1 MLRESMQ
8 ISGKQVDVR
17 GVVQGFDEDVEIAH
31 AAALVEFAEAVVL
44 RAAARTAAARAKL
57 HAALGEAGLV
67 DAAAIVAAF
76 HGFVRIADAT
86 GIPYTT
92 AAQGRDAPEIRE
104 RAGINDFYR
113 VRALAGDAGRSDSN

>member
-1 MLRESMQ
+1 MQ
-8 ISGKQVDVR
+8 TSGKQVDVR
-17 GVVQGFDEDVEIAH
+17 GVTQGFDESLDIPH

-44 RAAARTAAARAKL
+44 RDAPRTAAAREKL
-57 HAALGEAGLV
+57 RTALGEAGLV

-104 RAGINDFYR
+104 RAGVNDFYR
-113 VRALAGDAGRSDSN
+113 VRGET